1 MTNPLPALLLPP
13 VLGAESSDLIALQ
26 IAGALDLA
34 GLAVSIWALWTAI
47 SLPLG
52 GKLQRAFRL
61 IGVGA
66 VAFAASH
73 LLDLL
78 LAGLQALPGNAGFV
92 VTQGTVLASM
102 LVFVPGLA
110 GLADV
115 LPTLPAA
122 RGRAPFPRI
131 WPLGIALT
139 IGIGALCFIVYG
151 LTPAGEIFTLVG
163 LDGGLL
169 LTAVL
174 CVFLLLRARIG
185 GVIGRS
191 LWLALGGL
199 LVFSLAHPL
208 QIWLVEESTL
218 PATTLAVLHRLIV
231 MPALILFALSISR
244 VARALSYGLIVAPA
258 IASVQSEPKAP
269 KEPVDQRWLPL
280 REGSASARASR
291 REHRPLVTESRA
303 GKPR

>member
-1 MTNPLPALLLPP
+1 MMSPLPTFILPH

-26 IAGALDLA
+26 IAGALDLT
-34 GLAVSIWALWTAI
+34 GLAVGVWTLWSAI

-61 IGVGA
+61 IGFGT

-92 VTQGTVLASM
+92 ITQGTVLASM

-110 GLADV
+110 DLADV
-115 LPTLPAA
+115 LPTLPTAA
-122 RGRAPFPRI
+122 QRAPFPRI
-131 WPLGIALT
+131 WPLGIGLT
-139 IGIGALCFIVYG
+139 MLIGALCFIVYG
-151 LTPAGEIFTLVG
+151 FSPEGETFALIG
-163 LDGGLL
+163 LDGSLL
-169 LTAVL
+169 FTATL
-174 CVFLLLRARIG
+174 CFFLLLRARIG

-199 LVFSLAHPL
+199 LLFSLAHPL
-208 QIWLVEESTL
+208 QIWLVEETIL
-218 PATTLAVLHRLIV
+218 PPTTLAVLHRLIV

-244 VARALSYGLIVAPA
+244 VARALSYKLSVEPTLASAEREEEDLRVAVA
-258 IASVQSEPKAP
+258 QHWQATSRMRS
-269 KEPVDQRWLPL
+269 
-280 REGSASARASR
+280 GARASGHIHQR
-291 REHRPLVTESRA
+291 
-303 GKPR
+303 K